1 MKIEPINLEGN
12 FVRLE
17 PLSLNHLAQLCEV
30 GLDSELWRIIPTQIT
45 NKNDMKQYIE
55 TALAEQKQGFAL
67 PFATIEKESNK
78 VVGSTRFANISVK
91 DKRAEIGW
99 TWIAKNWQRTF
110 VNTEAKLLMLTH
122 AFETWKVNRIE
133 FKTDFLNEQSRNAI
147 LRLGAIQEGIF
158 RNHVV
163 CDNGRIRDS
172 VYFSII
178 DSEWQKVKENLEI
191 KLVGK

>member
-1 MKIEPINLEGN
+1 MKIEPIILEGN

-17 PLSLNHLAQLCEV
+17 PLSLNHLDQLCEV
-30 GLDSELWRIIPTQIT
+30 GLDNELWRIIPTQIT
-45 NKNDMKQYIE
+45 NKIEMKQYIE
-55 TALAEQKQGFAL
+55 IALAEQNQGLAL
-67 PFATIEKESNK
+67 PFATVEKESNK
-78 VVGSTRFANISVK
+78 AIGSTRFGNISVK

-122 AFETWKVNRIE
+122 AFETWKFNRIE

-147 LRLGAIQEGIF
+147 LRLGATQEGIF